1 MLVSLDNKNV
11 KFLQLLHLSFILVP
25 TYLAL
30 IFSSDDFYIFP
41 HVDIFHFNAI
51 AIFATL
57 GLPINQTFVPIPMDI
72 SIGPEHEDI
81 QYWLCGVG
89 VAGCW

>member
-1 MLVSLDNKNV
+1 MTSM
-11 KFLQLLHLSFILVP
+11 
-25 TYLAL
+25 
-30 IFSSDDFYIFP
+30 YIFP

-51 AIFATL
+51 AITATL

-72 SIGPEHEDI
+72 LSIQYTVPEHENI
-81 QYWLCGVG
+81 QYWLCGFG